1 MQGRNQIAP
10 LYENVGSTGGG
21 WRSGVVS
28 CSSVLT
34 VPSGYRVSKPC
45 LLNFDTRLVSIKVY
59 IYMVEDN

>member
-21 WRSGVVS
+21 WRSGIVS

-34 VPSGYRVSKPC
+34 VPSGYLSFVF
-45 LLNFDTRLVSIKVY
+45 LIFDTRLVSIKVY
-59 IYMVEDN
+59 IW